1 MGAKTIRRL
10 VVKVGT
16 SSLVM
21 KNGRINLPS
30 IDRLAYSLS
39 ALNNAGYQ
47 VVFGGHGGRF
57 GQLKQNQAAISHCRA
72 AGISITGTG

>member
-1 MGAKTIRRL
+1 MEAKMIRRL

-47 VVFGGHGGRF
+47 VVLVSSGAMGEGLASLNKT
-57 GQLKQNQAAISHCRA
+57 QLLLSSRRWHL
-72 AGISITGTG
+72 

>member
-1 MGAKTIRRL
+1 MEAKMIRRL

-39 ALNNAGYQ
+39 ALNNAGHQ
-47 VVFGGHGGRF
+47 VVLVSSGAMG
-57 GQLKQNQAAISHCRA
+57 
-72 AGISITGTG
+72 AGLASLNKTHRPGASA